1 MRFFQLT
8 WKNSFSG
15 FFVRIFFLSIL
26 SSLGEGTRFAT
37 LKDQFVTAKFVGP
50 KPFPQIF
57 TDLAESS
64 QSGDKR

>member
-1 MRFFQLT
+1 M
-8 WKNSFSG
+8 
-15 FFVRIFFLSIL
+15 RIFFLSIL